1 MISYAELI
9 SDIFVVVSVFLFLS
23 GWNFKLNSWYF
34 DLICSVVELRVNPKI
49 WKDCVIFFSVIILLI
64 IIKLLTY
71 AFYYEHLEMDK
82 FMQEFKKIEREEKK
96 KWKQM
101 IND

>member
-1 MISYAELI
+1 MYLADVFHPPAVSAALA
-9 SDIFVVVSVFLFLS
+9 FVLLDGGF
-23 GWNFKLNSWYF
+23 WET
-34 DLICSVVELRVNPKI
+34 I
-49 WKDCVIFFSVIILLI
+49 VIFFSVIILLI